1 MDRQATVQWLW
12 DFQAWARPRILRA
25 ASELTA
31 EQLRM
36 QGSVAGG
43 LGVGSVHDVLS
54 HVVGAEEI
62 WVRRWEG
69 QQRAPLPGGDDFA
82 DLGAIEERWSAVE
95 RDRFLSL
102 GSLADDD
109 LDREVRY
116 VSITRGVE
124 EPVSVV
130 ADDVPHHEPH
140 DPSSGRRLHGAH
152 CPRPR
157 SR

>member
-1 MDRQATVQWLW
+1 MDRRATVQRLW
-12 DFQAWARPRILRA
+12 DFHAWARPLMLRA

-36 QGSVAGG
+36 PGSVAGG

-69 QQRAPLPGGDDFA
+69 QERAPLPGGDDYA

-95 RDRFLSL
+95 RDRFLFL
-102 GSLADDD
+102 GSLDDDD

-124 EPVSVV
+124 EAVSVV
-130 ADDVPHHEPH
+130 ADDAPHHEPH
-140 DPSSGRRLHGAH
+140 DPSSGGGLHGAH